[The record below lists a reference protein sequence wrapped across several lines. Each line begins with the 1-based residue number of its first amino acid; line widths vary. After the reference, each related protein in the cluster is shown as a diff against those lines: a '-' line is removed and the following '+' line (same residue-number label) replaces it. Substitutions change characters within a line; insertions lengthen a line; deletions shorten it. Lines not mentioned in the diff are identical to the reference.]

1 MRLIKLL
8 PICIITF
15 ISCTEDLKRQ
25 VVEELSIIDTVN
37 NKLNFEI
44 FHTILKDNEIVIL
57 GEAAHGDGKTFLVK
71 SEMVKYLT
79 ENSGYNTIAFEG
91 RDFLEMEIINGKR
104 GIDSLA
110 PYLNRDNWVRQW
122 SPWGPAQQIEIL
134 EEVTK
139 NNKSLK
145 YIGLEPFADKN
156 LKEVLF
162 YLNKEFTRIN
172 AVVFD
177 SLLWDTIKKT
187 HLNLFYGK
195 SNLISNDDYKLYL
208 DYLNTNYSF
217 LKQID
222 DTQKNDHILFLIQ
235 SVENLLTFVKI
246 VQVQSSGLSEDEI
259 LNKTINLRDK
269 QMAKNLIW
277 HKRRNPDAKII
288 VWMANFHGA
297 RDLKDIFFTNG
308 EPERYKKFNVFGEHI
323 SNTFGDKVFSIA
335 FTSSMG
341 KSKMPYDFEGI
352 EEEVINPGDD
362 SLENDLD
369 GTNTDFAFINFR
381 EIRKN
386 SPSLKDTY
394 FKSIM
399 LGHINQKG
407 KWLNAFD
414 GVFYIK
420 KQEVAIP
427 IK

>member
-1 MRLIKLL
+1 MKRLKLIV
-8 PICIITF
+8 ICIGV
-15 ISCTEDLKRQ
+15 LKGCSKSAERQ
-25 VVEELSIIDTVN
+25 IVDKMTVIN
-37 NKLNFEI
+37 SSTDFDFFKQVLNE
-44 FHTILKDNEIVIL
+44 NEILIL
-57 GEAAHGDGKTFLVK
+57 GEASHGDGKTFEIK
-71 SEMVKYLT
+71 SDMVKYLI
-79 ENSGYNTIAFEG
+79 ENFGYNTIAFEA
-91 RDFLEMEIINGKR
+91 RDFLEMEIINGR
-104 GIDSLA
+104 IEIDSLA
-110 PYLNRDNWVRQW
+110 EYLDHDNWVRQW

-145 YIGLEPFADKN
+145 YIGLEPFANKN

-269 QMAKNLIW
+269 QMAENLIW

-297 RDLKDIFFTNG
+297 RDLKDIFFANG

-323 SNTFGDKVFSIA
+323 SNTFGDRVFSIA
-335 FTSSMG
+335 FTSSEG
-341 KSKMPYDFEGI
+341 ISKMPYDFEGI
-352 EEEVINPGDD
+352 EEKVIYTNDNT
-362 SLENDLD
+362 LEKVL
-369 GTNTDFAFINFR
+369 GSVKSDFGFINFR
-381 EIRKN
+381 EIRNIK
-386 SPSLKDTY
+386 PSLANTY
-394 FKSIM
+394 FNSIM
-399 LGHINQKG
+399 LGHVNQKG

-414 GVFYIK
+414 GVFFIK